1 MYGCESWTIKKAEH
15 WRIDAFELWCWRRL
29 LRVPWT
35 ARRSNQSILK
45 EISSEYSF
53 GVLML
58 KLKLQY
64 FGHLMRRA
72 DSLENTLMLGK
83 IKGRRRRGQQRM
95 KWLDGI
101 TNSMD
106 MSLSKLWELVM
117 DREAW
122 CAAVH
127 GVTKWWRQLSDWTEV
142 HCSHCGA
149 QAYKS
154 VTVSPS
160 ICHKWWY
167 RMPWP

>member
-1 MYGCESWTIKKAEH
+1 MYGCESWIIMKAECQ
-15 WRIDAFELWCWRRL
+15 RIDAFELWYWRRL

-45 EISSEYSF
+45 EISPEYSLE
-53 GVLML
+53 GLML

-64 FGHLMRRA
+64 FGHLMWRA
-72 DSLENTLMLGK
+72 DSFEKTLMLGK
-83 IKGRRRRGQQRM
+83 TKSRRSGWQRM
-95 KWLDGI
+95 RWLDGI
-101 TNSMD
+101 TDLTD

-122 CAAVH
+122 CTAVH

-154 VTVSPS
+154 VNVSPS